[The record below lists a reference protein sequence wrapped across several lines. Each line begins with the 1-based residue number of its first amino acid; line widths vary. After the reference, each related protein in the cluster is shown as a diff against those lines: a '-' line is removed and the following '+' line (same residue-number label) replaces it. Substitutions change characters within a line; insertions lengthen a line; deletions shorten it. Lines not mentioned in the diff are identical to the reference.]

1 MVPSRVKID
10 VINQDIPEEI
20 SKRKLQAM
28 GYVFD
33 VDRIIENVTTKFLL
47 TSKRCSYQNP
57 NYNYI
62 DLNEGYAV
70 LENQYLGQFIQN
82 DSIRDIY
89 QTITKEHE
97 KQHR

>member
-33 VDRIIENVTTKFLL
+33 VDRIIENVATKFLL
-47 TSKRCSYQNP
+47 TSKRCSK
-57 NYNYI
+57 
-62 DLNEGYAV
+62 
-70 LENQYLGQFIQN
+70 
-82 DSIRDIY
+82 IRIIIIL
-89 QTITKEHE
+89 T
-97 KQHR
+97 

>member
-1 MVPSRVKID
+1 MVKENVFQ
-10 VINQDIPEEI
+10 NQDIPEGI

-33 VDRIIENVTTKFLL
+33 VDCIIENVTTKFLL
-47 TSKRCSYQNP
+47 TSKRCSYQNQ

-70 LENQYLGQFIQN
+70 LENQYLEQFIQN

-89 QTITKEHE
+89 QTITKEYE

>member
-1 MVPSRVKID
+1 MVKENVFQ
-10 VINQDIPEEI
+10 NQDIPEGI
-20 SKRKLQAM
+20 SKRKLQAT

-33 VDRIIENVTTKFLL
+33 VDRIIENETTKFLL

-70 LENQYLGQFIQN
+70 LEKIGQFIQN

-89 QTITKEHE
+89 QTITKEYE